1 MSGWNQEQEYQ
12 AGVRA
17 ERERIIKLLEGM
29 FDEWADI
36 RLETL
41 IALIKGENK

>member
-12 AGVRA
+12 AGIRA
-17 ERERIIKLLEGM
+17 ERERIIEVLEEM
-29 FDEWADI
+29 FDEWIDI

-41 IALIKGENK
+41 IALIKGENQ